1 MVIWRARNNF
11 IFKLKV
17 PVIDEVFDGI
27 RRLTGKKWAILVL
40 YMSGILIQW
49 IIFLARFGFHI
60 GVLLLVCCFGSST
73 PYT

>member
-27 RRLTGKKWAILVL
+27 RRLTGKKNGGSL
-40 YMSGILIQW
+40 Y
-49 IIFLARFGFHI
+49 F
-60 GVLLLVCCFGSST
+60 T
-73 PYT
+73 